1 MLVSMVMK
9 CLSLK
14 SIVFCLTLICL
25 ANRSLAQF
33 NTDTM
38 SSARIFQLSLEELI
52 NIPVYSSSKLE
63 QKQSEAS
70 NVVSVISND
79 ILMRMGLQSV
89 NDILSFQPGYFIT
102 QDYERRTVG
111 FRGMF
116 EGWNNN
122 HILMLVD
129 GIPFNDNLYG
139 TAYTWDITPMNF
151 LNSLE
156 VIFGPGGALYGSNAM
171 SGVVSLNTLKVSNI
185 NGVGRANL
193 RFGSHGY
200 QYYDI
205 VTGVENDDFGVIAS
219 YAGMSTNGNEY
230 FSYDASGRV
239 DDYGNSLRFKTH
251 DARVSSYFFT
261 KFYGK
266 RKYDGLM
273 FQFHQQ
279 NWDFQTGHGWLF
291 NIPDR
296 PENMKEF
303 RRIFALRYAPLRLGK
318 KFKYEFTS
326 RFQVHGIDWNMR
338 YYSNG
343 ALDGYYPD
351 GVSEYLNTQAKDL
364 FVRAQVNYSENS
376 NSIILGAESSTFFYN
391 GDNSHYANIDMNT
404 WSSPDDLTYHRL
416 NPWLE
421 FVVDKPVFNVAVYAQ
436 YLSPK
441 FFNRLQVTL
450 SGRYDRMFFDYNDLS
465 IPSHPLKSKN
475 FHMFTPRVALVYS
488 VSEKLVLK
496 AIYGKAFRTPSPT
509 EMFGYN
515 TYTLASNIDGL
526 KPELLTNY
534 DLGFMWEPLL
544 GFNLRL
550 NGFMMNFEN
559 QIAYSVANKNL
570 STNIYSLKTCGVE
583 FAAQYAQKNFTGF
596 TNFSYSRR
604 FDEEI
609 LDSTVALSK
618 SKVTWAPS
626 LLIKLGAMYKFNR
639 VCLSALGYYQN
650 RAYRRESDQFDGMS
664 NYRPADYVD
673 GWFTMNARGAY
684 RITRKSEFSISV
696 RNVFNSERYIPKNNQ
711 YPFDY
716 QMDGRTIIGEYV
728 LRF

>member
-1 MLVSMVMK
+1 MK
-9 CLSLK
+9 CLAFKFLS
-14 SIVFCLTLICL
+14 VCFVLICI
-25 ANRSLAQF
+25 ANQSFAQF
-33 NTDTM
+33 NSDTV
-38 SSARIFQLSLEELI
+38 SSTRIFQLSLEELI

-63 QKQSEAS
+63 QKQSEAP

-79 ILMRMGLQSV
+79 IIMRMGLQSV

-102 QDYERRTVG
+102 QDYERQTIG

-139 TAYTWDITPMNF
+139 TAYTWDITPLNF
-151 LNSLE
+151 SNSLE

-171 SGVVSLNTLKVSNI
+171 SGVVSLNTLKVSDI
-185 NGVGRANL
+185 NEVGRANL
-193 RFGSHGY
+193 RLGSHGY

-205 VTGVENDDFGVIAS
+205 VTGVENDDFGVVAS
-219 YAGMSTNGNEY
+219 YAGMSTDGNEY
-230 FSYDASGRV
+230 FSYDASARV
-239 DDYGNSLRFKTH
+239 DDLGNALRFKTN
-251 DARVSSYFFT
+251 DARSGSYFFT

-296 PENMKEF
+296 PEDMKEF
-303 RRIFALRYAPLRLGK
+303 RRIFALRYAPLRSGK
-318 KFKYEFTS
+318 NFKYEFTS
-326 RFQVHGIDWNMR
+326 RFQVHGIDWSMR

-364 FVRAQVNYSENS
+364 FIRAQVNYSENNS
-376 NSIILGAESSTFFYN
+376 SIILGAENSTFLYN

-404 WSSPDDLTYHRL
+404 WNSPNDRTYHRL

-421 FVVDKPVFNVAVYAQ
+421 FIVDKPVFNVAVYAQ

-441 FFNRLQVTL
+441 LFNRLQVTF

-465 IPSHPLKSKN
+465 IPLHPLKPKN

-570 STNIYSLKTCGVE
+570 STNIYSLKTCGLE

-596 TNFSYSRR
+596 TNFSYSHR

-626 LLIKLGAMYKFNR
+626 LLIKMGAMYKFNR

-664 NYRPADYVD
+664 NYRSLNYVD
-673 GWFTMNARGAY
+673 GWFSMNVRGAY
-684 RITRKSEFSISV
+684 QLTRKSEFSISV
-696 RNVFNSERYIPKNNQ
+696 RNVFDSERYIPKNNQ

-716 QMDGRTIIGEYV
+716 RMDGRTIICEYI